1 MITMYGLKT
10 CDTCRK
16 ALQWLKQNDIAVTY
30 RDVRADG
37 VSKADVK
44 RWVAAAGL
52 KSVLNTRSTTWRQM
66 SAADQARAE
75 SEAGAIALL
84 VEAPTLLKRPI
95 FERGGDILVGFNG
108 ATQAALSA

>member
-16 ALQWLKQNDIAVTY
+16 ALQWLKQNDIDVAY

-37 VSKADVK
+37 VRSADVK

-52 KSVLNTRSTTWRQM
+52 KTVLNTRSTTWRQL
-66 SAADQARAE
+66 SEADRARAD
-75 SEAGAIALL
+75 SDPGAIALL
-84 VEAPTLLKRPI
+84 VETPTLLKRPI
-95 FERGGDILVGFNG
+95 IERGTDVFVGFSA
-108 ATQAALSA
+108 ATQAALAE